1 MELTLRLL
9 VVALL
14 MMGSALVFF
23 AVLSLDGRLALTP
36 SVKRRRAGRH
46 TRESRVSLK
55 RAA

>member
-9 VVALL
+9 VLAFL

-36 SVKRRRAGRH
+36 SVKRRRAPRNP
-46 TRESRVSLK
+46 RESKVSLK